1 MVLDRKQPLPGH
13 TVTTAFFSDDMFKGA
28 AMTVARY
35 VIHKMIQDLLQDRER
50 AALFAKNPEPI
61 FDEYAL
67 LPHEREAIRDGS
79 IAALNELGVHPNLQM
94 KLGRLRNPAA
104 IGGSA
109 ASPLVAYLDRIM
121 VS

>member
-1 MVLDRKQPLPGH
+1 
-13 TVTTAFFSDDMFKGA
+13 
-28 AMTVARY
+28 MTVARY
-35 VIHKMIQDLLQDRER
+35 VIHKMIQDVLQDRER
-50 AALFAKNPEPI
+50 TALFAKNPEPI
-61 FDEYAL
+61 FDQYAL

-109 ASPLVAYLDRIM
+109 TSPLVAYLDRIM
-121 VS
+121 VN